1 MFIFVLEPIKGWYMP
16 AIRSFDEIHIGI
28 STTSAAMN
36 PTTVFSTA
44 KHVLLS
50 LSKSNLGGHNRKRK
64 P

>member
-1 MFIFVLEPIKGWYMP
+1 MA

-36 PTTVFSTA
+36 PITVFSTA
-44 KHVLLS
+44 KHFLLS
-50 LSKSNLGGHNRKRK
+50 LSKSNLAGHNRKRK

>member
-1 MFIFVLEPIKGWYMP
+1 MFIFVLEPIKGWYMA

-36 PTTVFSTA
+36 PITVFSTA
-44 KHVLLS
+44 KHFLLS
-50 LSKSNLGGHNRKRK
+50 LSKSNLAGHNRKRK